1 MISTDAR
8 RILEWYLDMG
18 VDETIGDAPVDRYLV
33 NPEPPKAAAPGPDA
47 RQSAATEVDPDLD
60 RNFESRPPQA
70 LDGLQTEVSE
80 QRAVR
85 FAEIAAANSGDLES
99 LRKATNDFE
108 HCALKGEATKL
119 VFSDGNPEAKV
130 MIIGEA
136 PGADE
141 DRIGKPFVGRAGKL
155 LDRMFEAIG
164 MSRTAQE
171 PDRALYI
178 ANAVPWRPR
187 GNRNPTPEELR
198 VMFPFTA
205 KHIELAK
212 PEILV
217 LMGNVPCSALIGKD
231 RITRLRGNWQ
241 DFRGI
246 PVMPMFHPAYLL
258 RNAQSKMYSWWD
270 LIEIR
275 KRLKSVQ

>member
-1 MISTDAR
+1 MISTDAK

-33 NPEPPKAAAPGPDA
+33 NPEPPKPAAPGPDV
-47 RQSAATEVDPDLD
+47 RQSAAAEVDPSLD

-70 LDGLQTEVSE
+70 FDGLQTEVSE

-108 HCALKGEATKL
+108 HCALKGEATQL

-130 MIIGEA
+130 MIVGEA

-164 MSRTAQE
+164 MSRAAQE

-217 LMGNVPCSALIGKD
+217 LMGNVPCRALIGKD
-231 RITRLRGNWQ
+231 KITRLRGNWQ

-275 KRLKSVQ
+275 KRLKSMQ

>member
-1 MISTDAR
+1 MISTDAK

-18 VDETIGDAPVDRYLV
+18 VDETIGDAPVDRYLAS
-33 NPEPPKAAAPGPDA
+33 PEPPKAAAPGSDV
-47 RQSAATEVDPDLD
+47 RQSVAAEVDPSLD

-70 LDGLQTEVSE
+70 FDGLQTEVSE

-85 FAEIAAANSGDLES
+85 LAEIAAASSGDLES

-108 HCALKGEATKL
+108 HCALKGEATQL

-130 MIIGEA
+130 MIVGEA

-275 KRLKSVQ
+275 KRLKSMQ

>member
-1 MISTDAR
+1 MISTDAK
-8 RILEWYLDMG
+8 RILEWYLEMG
-18 VDETIGDAPVDRYLV
+18 VDETIGDAPVDRYFV
-33 NPEPPKAAAPGPDA
+33 NPEPQKAAAPKPDA
-47 RQSAATEVDPDLD
+47 RQSVAAEVDPDLD
-60 RNFESRPPQA
+60 RNFERRPPQA
-70 LDGLQTEVSE
+70 LDRPQTEVSE
-80 QRAVR
+80 QGAVR
-85 FAEIAAANSGDLES
+85 FAEIAATNSGDLES

-108 HCALKGEATKL
+108 HCALKGEATQL
-119 VFSDGNPEAKV
+119 VFSDGNPEARV
-130 MIIGEA
+130 MIVGEA

-141 DRIGKPFVGRAGKL
+141 DRIGKPFVGKAGKL

-171 PDRALYI
+171 SDRALYI

-198 VMFPFTA
+198 VMFPFIA

-217 LMGNVPCSALIGKD
+217 LMGNVPCKAIIGKD
-231 RITRLRGNWQ
+231 KITRLRGNWQ

-275 KRLKSVQ
+275 KRLESAQ

>member
-1 MISTDAR
+1 MISTDAKS
-8 RILEWYLDMG
+8 ILEWYLDMG

-33 NPEPPKAAAPGPDA
+33 NPEPPKAAAA
-47 RQSAATEVDPDLD
+47 EVDPDLD

-85 FAEIAAANSGDLES
+85 FAEIAAANSDDLES

-130 MIIGEA
+130 MIVGEA

>member
-1 MISTDAR
+1 MISTDAK

-33 NPEPPKAAAPGPDA
+33 NPEPPKAAAHGSDA
-47 RQSAATEVDPDLD
+47 RQSVAAEVDPDLD

-85 FAEIAAANSGDLES
+85 FAEIAAASSGDLES
-99 LRKATNDFE
+99 LRKATNDFK
-108 HCALKGEATKL
+108 HCALKQEASQL

-130 MIIGEA
+130 MIVGEA

-171 PDRALYI
+171 PDRAIYI

-198 VMFPFTA
+198 IMFPFIA
-205 KHIELAK
+205 KHVELAK

-217 LMGNVPCSALIGKD
+217 LMGNVPCRALIGKD
-231 RITRLRGNWQ
+231 KITRLRGNWQ

-275 KRLKSVQ
+275 KRLKSMQ

>member
-1 MISTDAR
+1 MISTDAK

-47 RQSAATEVDPDLD
+47 RQSVAAEVDPDLD

-85 FAEIAAANSGDLES
+85 FAEIAAASSGDLES

-108 HCALKGEATKL
+108 HCALKGEATQL

-130 MIIGEA
+130 MIVGEA

-164 MSRTAQE
+164 MSRAAQE

-198 VMFPFTA
+198 VMFPFAA

-217 LMGNVPCSALIGKD
+217 LMGNVPCRALIGKD
-231 RITRLRGNWQ
+231 KITRLRGNWQ

-275 KRLKSVQ
+275 KRLKSMQ

>member
-1 MISTDAR
+1 MISTDAK

-33 NPEPPKAAAPGPDA
+33 NPEPPKAAAHGSVA
-47 RQSAATEVDPDLD
+47 RQSVAAEVDPDLD

-130 MIIGEA
+130 MIVGEA

-217 LMGNVPCSALIGKD
+217 LMGNVPCRALIGKD
-231 RITRLRGNWQ
+231 KITRLRGNWQ

-275 KRLKSVQ
+275 KRLKSMQ